1 MQVQEELEQA
11 RQDAL
16 YVQANRDA
24 LLREYPERWIAVLD
38 GRLVASAE
46 EFHDL
51 LAQIDDRGVSRRRV
65 YFEFL
70 TTDEAPLVPTL
81 NDSRLLS

>member
-1 MQVQEELEQA
+1 MNVQEELEQA

-16 YVQANRDA
+16 YVQANRDT
-24 LLREYPERWIAVLD
+24 LLHEYAERWIAVLD
-38 GRLVASAE
+38 RRLVASAE

-51 LAQIDDRGVSRRRV
+51 LAQIDERGVSRRRV

-70 TTDEAPLVPTL
+70 TTDETPLIPAL